1 MPGVSQGTIFE
12 KEKGP
17 TGQRTPTQRDIKEK
31 VLRSKELF
39 DVAMARWV
47 I

>member
-1 MPGVSQGTIFE
+1 LLAWFE
-12 KEKGP
+12 KRP
-17 TGQRTPTQRDIKEK
+17 TGQRIPAQRDIKEK

-39 DVAMARWV
+39 DVAMAGWV